1 MSGNF
6 GSIGILIG
14 AVLAIIGGVLMG
26 ETIITPVKNSIH
38 AGECPIVDAA
48 GALDSSGTQS
58 TFKRNY
64 TDICDNQVA
73 SATVEEVPATVERGM
88 LAVERFSAVKSIAAL
103 FPLVYYAAIISLP
116 VVLIMYR
123 MRTTVM

>member
-6 GSIGILIG
+6 GSVGILIG

-26 ETIITPVKNSIH
+26 ETIITPVKNSIA

-48 GALDSSGTQS
+48 GALDSTGTQS
-58 TFKRNY
+58 TFRKNY
-64 TDICDNQVA
+64 TDVCDNNAA

-88 LAVERFSAVKSIAAL
+88 LAVERFSAVQSIASL

-123 MRTTVM
+123 MRTAAV

>member
-1 MSGNF
+1 MGSNF

-26 ETIITPVKNSIH
+26 ETIITPVKNSV
-38 AGECPIVDAA
+38 AEGECPTDKFFV
-48 GALDSSGTQS
+48 
-58 TFKRNY
+58 RNY
-64 TDICDNQVA
+64 TDMCDDAANSGSLASTAVA
-73 SATVEEVPATVERGM
+73 ATTERGM
-88 LAVERFSAVKSIAAL
+88 LAVERFSAVNSIASL

-123 MRTTVM
+123 MRTTGMG